1 MNKKVYFCQKFSE
14 MNVILTGVTGTLG
27 SQIVYELLQQEELK
41 NIYLL
46 IRNKGSIS
54 AKERFNS
61 VLSNEAA
68 PESILENSTVILE
81 KVSVLEPEAFLNP
94 SDYLDASETNYFI
107 HSAGC
112 VNLTTDSSQ
121 KDLIFEENLELTK
134 TIFQAFSP
142 YITKFTYIST
152 AFSIGDIGGL
162 IDNDYHNKEPKY
174 RNFYEA
180 SKHATEKFLR
190 EEESKT
196 SVQIQI
202 LRPSVLG
209 GNIFKTSKYFI
220 SKYMVYYLVGRF
232 FYNNPLGKN
241 STMRLV
247 LNSETGLNIVPV
259 DYVAKVIALVF
270 TKNIEQLNIVQSKS
284 TNVMNGMKR
293 IVEAVGFNDYSFINT
308 SDDNFVLDAKNK
320 LEDIYYRTIGL
331 HLNKYLTSDP
341 YDFDTLLLESIVP
354 LPEYNVEDYLADTI
368 SYAKNND
375 FKSAW

>member
-1 MNKKVYFCQKFSE
+1 

-27 SQIVYELLQQEELK
+27 SQIIYRLLQQNDFA
-41 NIYLL
+41 NIFLL
-46 IRNKGSIS
+46 IRKKGAVTAKSRLKSI
-54 AKERFNS
+54 
-61 VLSNEAA
+61 LTNEAA
-68 PESILENSTVILE
+68 PDAVIRNSEAILE
-81 KVSVLEPEAFLNP
+81 KVTVLETSEFLNP
-94 SDYLDASETNYFI
+94 EKYLPASEKNYFI

-112 VNLTTDSSQ
+112 VNLTTDRSQ
-121 KDLIFEENLELTK
+121 KETLFKENLEFTK
-134 TIFQAFSP
+134 TIFEAFSP

-162 IDNDYHNKEPKY
+162 IDNNYHNKEPKY

-190 EEESKT
+190 DQGTKVGVE
-196 SVQIQI
+196 IQI

-232 FYNNPLGKN
+232 FHSTPLVKEM
-241 STMRLV
+241 SMRLA
-247 LNSETGLNIVPV
+247 LNSNTGLNIVPV
-259 DYVAKVIALVF
+259 DYVAKVIATVF
-270 TKNIEQLNIVQSKS
+270 TENIEQLNIVQSKS

-293 IVEAVGFNDYSFINT
+293 IVEAVGFNDYSFVNT
-308 SDDNFVLDAKNK
+308 SDDHFVLDAKNK
-320 LEDIYYRTIGL
+320 LEEIYYRTIGL
-331 HLNKYLTSDP
+331 HLNKYLTSNP
-341 YDFDTLLLESIVP
+341 YEFDTDLLESIVP
-354 LPEYNVEDYLADTI
+354 MPVYNVEDYLADTI

>member
-1 MNKKVYFCQKFSE
+1 

-27 SQIVYELLQQEELK
+27 SQIIYELLQQEALQ

-46 IRNKGSIS
+46 IRNKGAVS

-61 VLSNEAA
+61 ILTNEAA
-68 PESILENSTVILE
+68 PEFILQNSTRLLE
-81 KVSVLEPEAFLNP
+81 KVEVLETTEFLNP
-94 SDYLDASETNYFI
+94 SAYLDASETNYFI

-121 KDLIFEENLELTK
+121 KDILFEENLELTK
-134 TIFQAFSP
+134 TIFNSFSS

-162 IDNDYHNKEPKY
+162 IDNDYHKNKEPNY

-190 EEESKT
+190 EQESKT
-196 SVQIQI
+196 GVQIQI

-232 FYNNPLGKN
+232 FHNNPLGKN
-241 STMRLV
+241 SSMRLA

-259 DYVAKVIALVF
+259 DYVAKVIAKVF

-284 TNVMNGMKR
+284 TNVMNGMRR
-293 IVEAVGFNDYSFINT
+293 IVEAVDFNNYSFVNT
-308 SDDNFVLDAKNK
+308 LDDTFVLDAKNK

-331 HLNKYLTSDP
+331 HLNKYLTSNP
-341 YDFDTLLLESIVP
+341 YEFDTMLLESIVP
-354 LPEYNVEDYLADTI
+354 MPVYNVEDYLADTI
-368 SYAKNND
+368 SYAKNHN

>member
-1 MNKKVYFCQKFSE
+1 

-27 SQIVYELLQQEELK
+27 SQIIYELVQQKELNK
-41 NIYLL
+41 VYLL
-46 IRNKGSIS
+46 IRNKGAVS
-54 AKERFNS
+54 AKERFQ
-61 VLSNEAA
+61 LILENEAA
-68 PESILENSTVILE
+68 PVFIRENCSAILE
-81 KVSVLEPEAFLNP
+81 KVRVLETDEFLNP
-94 SDYLDASETNYFI
+94 SAYLNSSESNYFI

-112 VNLTTDSSQ
+112 VNLTTDRTQ
-121 KDLIFEENLELTK
+121 KDLLFKENLEFTK
-134 TIFQAFSP
+134 TIFEAFSA
-142 YITKFTYIST
+142 YIKKFTYIST

-162 IDNDYHNKEPKY
+162 IDNDYHNKEPQY

-190 EEESKT
+190 GEESKT
-196 SVQIQI
+196 GVQIQI

-232 FYNNPLGKN
+232 FYNNPLGKG
-241 STMRLV
+241 SSMRLA
-247 LNSETGLNIVPV
+247 LNSESALNIVPV
-259 DYVAKVIALVF
+259 DYVAKVIAKVF

-293 IVEAVGFNDYSFINT
+293 IVEAVGFNDYSFVNT
-308 SDDNFVLDAKNK
+308 LDENFVLEAKNK

-331 HLNKYLTSDP
+331 HLNKYLTSSP
-341 YDFDTLLLESIVP
+341 YEFDTMLLESIVP
-354 LPEYNVEDYLADTI
+354 MPIYNVEDYLADTI
-368 SYAKNND
+368 RYAKDNG

>member
-1 MNKKVYFCQKFSE
+1 

-27 SQIVYELLQQEELK
+27 SQIVYELLQQEALK

-46 IRNKGSIS
+46 IRNKGAIS
-54 AKERFNS
+54 AKERFHS
-61 VLSNEAA
+61 VLTNEAA
-68 PESILENSTVILE
+68 PEFILHNSTCLLD
-81 KVSVLEPEAFLNP
+81 KVKVLETESFLNP
-94 SDYLDASETNYFI
+94 SAYLDATESNYFI

-121 KDLIFEENLELTK
+121 KDILFEENLELTK
-134 TIFQAFSP
+134 TIFQAFSS

-162 IDNDYHNKEPKY
+162 IDNDYHKNKEPKY

-190 EEESKT
+190 EQESKT
-196 SVQIQI
+196 GVQIQI

-232 FYNNPLGKN
+232 FHNNPLGKN
-241 STMRLV
+241 STMRLA

-259 DYVAKVIALVF
+259 DYVAKVIAKVF

-284 TNVMNGMKR
+284 TNVRNGMRR
-293 IVEAVGFNDYSFINT
+293 IVEAVGFNDYSFVNT
-308 SDDNFVLDAKNK
+308 LDDTFVLDAKNK

-331 HLNKYLTSDP
+331 HLNKYLTSNP
-341 YDFDTLLLESIVP
+341 YEFDTMLLESIVP
-354 LPEYNVEDYLADTI
+354 MPVYNVEDYLADTI
-368 SYAKNND
+368 SYAKNNN

>member
-1 MNKKVYFCQKFSE
+1 

-27 SQIVYELLQQEELK
+27 SQIIYELLQQDELK

-46 IRNKGSIS
+46 IRNKGAIS
-54 AKERFNS
+54 AKQRFNS
-61 VLSNEAA
+61 VLTNEAA
-68 PESILENSTVILE
+68 PESILENSTAILE
-81 KVSVLEPEAFLNP
+81 KVRVLETESFLNP
-94 SDYLDASETNYFI
+94 SAYLDASETNYFI

-121 KDLIFEENLELTK
+121 KELIFMENLELTK
-134 TIFQAFSP
+134 TIFQAFSS

-190 EEESKT
+190 EEEGKT
-196 SVQIQI
+196 GVQIQI

-241 STMRLV
+241 STMRLA

-259 DYVAKVIALVF
+259 DYVAKVIAKVF
-270 TKNIEQLNIVQSKS
+270 TKNIDQLNIVQSKS
-284 TNVMNGMKR
+284 TNVRNGMKR
-293 IVEAVGFNDYSFINT
+293 IVEAVGFNDYSFVNT
-308 SDDNFVLDAKNK
+308 LDGNFVLDAKNK

-331 HLNKYLTSDP
+331 HLNRYLTSNP
-341 YDFDTLLLESIVP
+341 YEFDTTLLESIVP
-354 LPEYNVEDYLADTI
+354 MPVYNVEDYLADTI
-368 SYAKNND
+368 SYAKNNN